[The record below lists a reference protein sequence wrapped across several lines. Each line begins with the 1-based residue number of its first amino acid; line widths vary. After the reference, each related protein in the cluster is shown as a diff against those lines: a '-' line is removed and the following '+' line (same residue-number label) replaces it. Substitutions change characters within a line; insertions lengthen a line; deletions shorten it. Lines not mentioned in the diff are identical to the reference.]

1 MDTQTLIESFNKVA
15 VASVADAVDK
25 VCGKRGYMAS
35 CIKPRINDK
44 RICGP
49 AATVLEAATDE
60 FLPPTHALDLI
71 DEAPHGSVIV
81 ISIMGGEPDVAVWGG
96 LMTAGA
102 VPNQHVGA
110 VLDGAVRDLVEIRRD
125 YDFPVYARDVSPATT
140 LGRYKTVASQVPV
153 QVGGIVVH
161 PGDIVVGDVDGVVVV
176 PQAQAQA
183 VLAMAQEIDARELE
197 QARLI
202 IAEKSLRKGLAKYGR
217 I

>member
-102 VPNQHVGA
+102 VANQHVA
-110 VLDGAVRDLVEIRRD
+110 QLTDL
-125 YDFPVYARDVSPATT
+125 S
-140 LGRYKTVASQVPV
+140 
-153 QVGGIVVH
+153 
-161 PGDIVVGDVDGVVVV
+161 
-176 PQAQAQA
+176 
-183 VLAMAQEIDARELE
+183 
-197 QARLI
+197 LI
-202 IAEKSLRKGLAKYGR
+202 HI
-217 I
+217 